1 MEEVTD
7 QIDRLNFALQQMMEG
22 IPDTS
27 IERQARMSLITTN
40 WLDKDSDD
48 SSLDIPDEFE
58 KKVEMLALQFDRT
71 AMVVEDFLSDKYRS
85 VKKVV
90 YSKSE
95 LLQLVQNI
103 KGVLNGK
110 KCILQIG
117 GESFEAMLSS
127 AEVPYDFRETTF
139 IENSI
144 MDCGH
149 DIMKIRREIALDV
162 EIKLQAKKN
171 RVIEQAKANLE
182 SQLEELDKLKQS
194 YLDKLKSLVV
204 FNQELEKREK
214 HLAAIEGLSR
224 KYIED
229 EDMPEDPQE
238 RLKIL
243 EGLLEKAQGEEE
255 ISKISQQIDQLKS
268 KISIL
273 RAEKVISE
281 SKLTTNM
288 FSKIVKAMEKEV
300 SNDEKQR
307 KKLLEKHMKKQ
318 NTEPFESEKVNQLS
332 LKKLEE
338 NFRVYMERA
347 RNRIK
352 KKEAEILEK
361 ERNIEENWMRVTGCK
376 ELIELMRSNIEKLNI
391 LKEEN
396 EKEREL
402 LEREKLDIVN
412 MNEKISKVWAGIE
425 SYKKYRKEE
434 DEESI
439 KDQINN
445 LGINQK
451 NLGFN

>member
-1 MEEVTD
+1 MEEVAD

-58 KKVEMLALQFDRT
+58 KKVEMLAIQLDRT
-71 AMVVEDFLSDKYRS
+71 AMIVEDFLSDKYRS
-85 VKKVV
+85 VKKIV

-117 GESFEAMLSS
+117 GESFEAMLSN
-127 AEVPYDFRETTF
+127 ADVPYDFRETTF

-171 RVIEQAKANLE
+171 RTIEQAKANLE
-182 SQLEELDKLKQS
+182 FQLEELDKLKQS

-214 HLAAIEGLSR
+214 HLAAREGLSR
-224 KYIED
+224 KHIEN

-238 RLKIL
+238 RLKVL
-243 EGLLEKAQGEEE
+243 ESLLEKAQEEEE

-281 SKLTTNM
+281 TKQTSNM

-307 KKLLEKHMKKQ
+307 KKLLEKYMKKQ
-318 NTEPFESEKVNQLS
+318 NTESFDSEKINQLS

-338 NFRVYMERA
+338 NFRVYMEKA

-352 KKEAEILEK
+352 KKEAEVLEK
-361 ERNIEENWMRVTGCK
+361 EKNIEENWMKVTGCK

-396 EKEREL
+396 EKEREM
-402 LEREKLDIVN
+402 LEREKLNIVN
-412 MNEKISKVWAGIE
+412 MNEKIAKVWAGIE
-425 SYKKYRKEE
+425 NYKKCRKAE
-434 DEESI
+434 DEQSI
-439 KDQINN
+439 KDEISN

-451 NLGFN
+451 DLGFN

>member
-7 QIDRLNFALQQMMEG
+7 QIDRLNIALQQMMEG

-58 KKVEMLALQFDRT
+58 KRVEMLALDLDRT
-71 AMVVEDFLSDKYRS
+71 AMIVEDFLSEKNRS

-95 LLQLVQNI
+95 LLELVQNI

-110 KCILQIG
+110 KCILQVG
-117 GESFEAMLSS
+117 GECFEAMLSS
-127 AEVPYDFRETTF
+127 AETPYDFRETTF

-214 HLAAIEGLSR
+214 HIAAMEGLSR
-224 KYIED
+224 KHIED
-229 EDMPEDPQE
+229 EDMTEDPQG
-238 RLKIL
+238 RLKTL

-281 SKLTTNM
+281 SKQTSNM

-318 NTEPFESEKVNQLS
+318 ITEPFESEKIGQLS

-338 NFRVYMERA
+338 NFRVYMEKTC
-347 RNRIK
+347 NRLK
-352 KKEAEILEK
+352 KKEAELLEK
-361 ERNIEENWMRVTGCK
+361 EKNIEENWMKVTGCK
-376 ELIELMRSNIEKLNI
+376 ELIELMRNNIEKLNI

-402 LEREKLDIVN
+402 LEREKLNIVN
-412 MNEKISKVWAGIE
+412 MNEKIAKVWAGIE
-425 SYKKYRKEE
+425 SYKKYKNEE
-434 DEESI
+434 DAQSI
-439 KDQINN
+439 KDQISN

-451 NLGFN
+451 DLGFN